1 MENLRNRID
10 VCFASNEK
18 DCLKWTSKSSCMPQK
33 INDND
38 LVAIRK
44 SKVPLTLNKLP
55 YVEMCIL
62 NLNKVLMYE
71 FHSDYIENRS
81 SNNSRLL
88 FTDIDSLM

>member
-1 MENLRNRID
+1 
-10 VCFASNEK
+10 
-18 DCLKWTSKSSCMPQK
+18 MPQK

-44 SKVPLTLNKLP
+44 SKVPLTLYKLA
-55 YVEMCIL
+55 YVKMCIL